1 MLQKEFKMKTLIPIL
16 LILLA
21 GLSLKAQN
29 PLSLNEAIA
38 RALENNYNIEIVQ
51 NEERIAE
58 IRNNWGTAGRY
69 PYINLSLNDD
79 NSYNINETENLVTNR
94 FSAGASV
101 NWTLFDGFIVKI
113 NKQRYEELEE
123 LSENN
128 TAIVVESSIQAV
140 ILAYYSVLLEKE
152 KLQVFEE
159 VMSLSEDRFRQA
171 EDRKEFGTYVTY
183 DVLQAQN
190 AYLSDR
196 SGYLTQEVAWKNAM
210 RDLNYLM
217 AEENNIFYNLTDSF
231 KAAPVDYS
239 LQELRAQLFENNKVL
254 QNQYVNQRLLEN
266 AYAAAKNAFY
276 PTFDFRGGVTGTTV
290 RSNYENR
297 EANWMNSANI
307 YGNFT
312 LSFNLFSGGNRKRA
326 VEIAKIDEQTGLVEI
341 DDMEHDLTNSLA
353 NLYEFYLV
361 RMELLEVA
369 RENMEAARL
378 NLQISREK
386 FEAGAINSFNYRD
399 VQNIYLN
406 AALRELE
413 AIYNFIDTH
422 TALLRMTGVIIQ
434 EYE

>member
-1 MLQKEFKMKTLIPIL
+1 MKKIKLICLVFLAAFTLQ
-16 LILLA
+16 
-21 GLSLKAQN
+21 AQN
-29 PLSLNEAIA
+29 PLSLNEAIT
-38 RALENNYNIEIVQ
+38 RALKNNYSIEMVQ

-79 NSYNINETENLVTNR
+79 NSYNINENENMVTNR
-94 FSAGASV
+94 FSAGANV

-113 NKQRYEELEE
+113 TKQRYEELEE
-123 LSENN
+123 LSEKN
-128 TAIVVESSIQAV
+128 TAIVVESTIQAV

-152 KLQVFEE
+152 KLQVFED
-159 VMSLSEDRFRQA
+159 VMNLSEDRFQRA
-171 EDRKEFGTYVTY
+171 EERKELGDFVTY

-196 SGYLTQEVAWKNAM
+196 SGYLTHEVAWKNAM

-217 AEENNIFYNLTDSF
+217 AEEASFSYTLVDSF
-231 KAAPVDYS
+231 QAVPVDYS
-239 LQELRAQLFENNKVL
+239 LENLRAQLFENNKVL
-254 QNQYVNQRLLEN
+254 QNQYINQRLLEN
-266 AYAAAKNAFY
+266 SYAAAKSDFY
-276 PTFDFRGGVTGTTV
+276 PTLDFRGGVTGTSL
-290 RSNYENR
+290 RNNYAER
-297 EANWMNSANI
+297 GESWMNSANI

-326 VEIAKIDEQTGLVEI
+326 LEIAKIDEQTGLVEI
-341 DDMEHDLTNSLA
+341 DEMEHDLTNSLA
-353 NLYEFYLV
+353 NIYEFYLV
-361 RMELLEVA
+361 RMELLDVA
-369 RENMEAARL
+369 RENLEAARL